1 MPLPEGVNR
10 PTGPVGRG
18 YVLVIDDDPDIA
30 AVIVE
35 VLDDEGYDTETASN
49 GEAALEAI
57 HRRGPERPSLILL
70 DYNMPV
76 CDGPAFA
83 AAYRERPGPHAPL
96 VCLTAAHSAATRCA
110 EMGAEA
116 FLGKP
121 FGLDDLLA
129 LVERYAAA

>member
-1 MPLPEGVNR
+1 MV
-10 PTGPVGRG
+10 
-18 YVLVIDDDPDIA
+18 DDDPHI
-30 AVIVE
+30 VSFIVE
-35 VLDDEGYDTETASN
+35 GLGDEGYDAETAPN
-49 GEAALEAI
+49 GVAALAAI
-57 HRRGPERPSLILL
+57 ERREQDHPALILL

-83 AAYRERPGPHAPL
+83 AAYRERPGPHAPV
-96 VCLTAAHSAATRCA
+96 VCLTASHSAATRCA